1 MVERWLALYP
11 RERLHVV
18 RFEDLVKEPLAQLNE
33 TLAFLG
39 LPATSRVDL
48 EARNTRRYPPLS
60 EAMAQRL
67 REYFEPHN
75 RHLERLLGRP
85 LGW

>member
-1 MVERWLALYP
+1 
-11 RERLHVV
+11 VV
-18 RFEDLVKEPLAQLNE
+18 RFEDMVKEPLDGLNQ

-39 LPATSRVDL
+39 LPAASRVDL

-60 EAMAQRL
+60 ESTAQRL

-75 RHLERLLGRP
+75 RHLERLLRRSM
-85 LGW
+85 GW